1 MTEFWV
7 PGRIEVLGKHT
18 DYAGGRSL
26 VCAIDRGFSVRSTRR
41 ADAEIRVVDTG
52 RNETFTTSMTPDA
65 AAPAASWGSYVAA
78 VARRLSR
85 DFPRATH
92 GADITLSSTLP
103 ADAGLSSSS
112 ALVVSIAL
120 ALIDANDLEQTGDFQ
135 RAFPA
140 RTDLAGY
147 LGAVENG
154 RPFGS
159 FAGDAGVGTFG
170 GSEDHTA
177 ILCCRAGM
185 LGQYSYA
192 PVRHEADVAI
202 DPSLTFVIGVSGVI
216 AQKAGD
222 ALASYN
228 RLSLA
233 TSVLLD
239 VWNRG
244 AHRADATLAAA
255 LRSGANAAAHMRAL
269 IGDASHQGF
278 PAADLITR
286 LDQFVEESNSL
297 VPAAAKAF
305 RDNDLVA
312 LGTVADRSHELAV
325 THLGNQVPETI
336 TLQRTARA
344 LGAHA
349 ASAFGA
355 GFGGSVWALAHA
367 AHADDFLQRWEA
379 DYRHQHPDRTKSSFF
394 SARPGPAARRL

>member
-1 MTEFWV
+1 MSEFWV

-26 VCAIDRGFSVRSTRR
+26 VCAIDRGFSVRCTRR
-41 ADAEIRVVDTG
+41 ADAEIHVIDTK
-52 RNETFTTSMTPDA
+52 RNETFTTSMSPA
-65 AAPAASWGSYVAA
+65 ATAPAGSWGSYVAA

-92 GADITLSSTLP
+92 GADIALSSTLP

-120 ALIDANDLEQTGDFQ
+120 SLIDANDLETSDDYK
-135 RAFPA
+135 RAFPV

-177 ILCCRAGM
+177 ILCCRQGM

-192 PVRHEADVAI
+192 PVRHETDVAI

-216 AQKAGD
+216 AKKTGD
-222 ALASYN
+222 ALGDYN
-228 RLSLA
+228 RLSLG

-244 AHRADATLAAA
+244 AHRADETLAAA
-255 LRSGANAAAHMRAL
+255 LHSNTGAAPQLRAL
-269 IGDASHQGF
+269 VGDASHQDF
-278 PAADLITR
+278 SATELVKR
-286 LDQFVEESNSL
+286 LDQFVEESHSL

-305 RDNDLVA
+305 RDNDLAA
-312 LGTVADRSHELAV
+312 LGTIVDRSHELAV

-336 TLQRTARA
+336 TLQQSARA

-355 GFGGSVWALAHA
+355 GFGGSVWALIEAQRA
-367 AHADDFLQRWEA
+367 GDFAQRWSAE
-379 DYRHQHPDRTKSSFF
+379 YRRQHPSRTNASFF
-394 SARPGPAARRL
+394 SAKPGAPARRV